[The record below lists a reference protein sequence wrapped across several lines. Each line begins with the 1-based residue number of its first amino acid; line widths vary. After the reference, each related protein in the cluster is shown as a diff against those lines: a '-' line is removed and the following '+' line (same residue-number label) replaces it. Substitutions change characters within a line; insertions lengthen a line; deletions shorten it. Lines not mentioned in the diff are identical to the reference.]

1 MKFSV
6 LTAEGKSFSDDIDYI
21 VIHNEDGEM
30 AILKD
35 HIPIIVQIKSG
46 YLKCV
51 TNSHLKFAI
60 IEQGILEFKDN
71 ECAILALDAEI
82 GDNLDSTRTSFEK
95 MKKDKLEL
103 AKKENIDLSKQER
116 ELKENIQKSKAGQL

>member
-6 LTAEGKSFSDDIDYI
+6 LTAEGKSFNDDIDYI

-71 ECAILALDAEI
+71 ECSILALDAEM
-82 GDNLDSTRTSFEK
+82 GDTLGSTRTSFEK

>member
-1 MKFSV
+1 MKFTV
-6 LTAEGKSFSDDIDYI
+6 LTAEGKSFKDEIDYL

-35 HIPIIVQIKSG
+35 HVPIIVQIKSG
-46 YLKCV
+46 YLKSV
-51 TNSHLKFAI
+51 TDNHLKFII

-71 ECAILALDAEI
+71 HLSVLALDAAM
-82 GDNLDSTRTSFEK
+82 GSTLDETRKSFEA
-95 MKKDKLEL
+95 MKKNKLEMT
-103 AKKENIDLSKQER
+103 KKENIDLSKQER

>member
-51 TNSHLKFAI
+51 TNSHLKL
-60 IEQGILEFKDN
+60 QL
-71 ECAILALDAEI
+71 
-82 GDNLDSTRTSFEK
+82 
-95 MKKDKLEL
+95 
-103 AKKENIDLSKQER
+103 LSKE
-116 ELKENIQKSKAGQL
+116 S